1 MTNFHIKLSFR
12 SLFKQIH
19 SEVVT
24 CADRGKKVPKTK
36 RFRQKPRRKKL
47 DLSSESELWRGYAFK
62 SPSIGI
68 EFAQNKLRFFFFF
81 FTLTITAKS

>member
-1 MTNFHIKLSFR
+1 MTNFHINSLSEVR
-12 SLFKQIH
+12 FKQIH

-47 DLSSESELWRGYAFK
+47 DLSSERELWRGYAFK

-68 EFAQNKLRFFFFF
+68 EFAQNKLRLFFFSF
-81 FTLTITAKS
+81 LL